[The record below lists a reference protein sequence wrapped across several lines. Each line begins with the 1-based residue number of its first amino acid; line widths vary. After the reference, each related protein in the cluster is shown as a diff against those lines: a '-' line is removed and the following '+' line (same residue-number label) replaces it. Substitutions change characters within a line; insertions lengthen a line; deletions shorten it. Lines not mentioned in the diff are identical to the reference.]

1 MNKGMERI
9 ILASA
14 SPRRKEILHQVGI
27 KFEVLASDKEEVI
40 TGSNPIEV
48 VKNLA
53 SMKAN
58 DISSR
63 VSEPAIIIGADTI
76 VVHNNT
82 IMGKPKDEKDAKRM
96 LREIQ
101 NDTHQ
106 VYTGVSI
113 ILKRNSNNKNSDK
126 QNEFS
131 GDKEILFAAETNVTI
146 HSMSEEQIDHYITS
160 KEPLDK
166 AGAYAIQG
174 KFAVYVKKIDGDYYN
189 VVGLPIA
196 KVYQVLCREGV
207 IKS

>member
-1 MNKGMERI
+1 MHKI

-14 SPRRKEILHQVGI
+14 SPRRKEILEQVGI
-27 KFEVLASDKEEVI
+27 AFTIIPSEKEEII
-40 TGSNPIEV
+40 TDIDPIAA
-48 VKNLA
+48 VKALA

-58 DISSR
+58 DISNR
-63 VSEPAIIIGADTI
+63 VMEPGIIIGADTI

-82 IMGKPKDEKDAKRM
+82 IMGKPKDEEDAKRM
-96 LREIQ
+96 LRDIE
-101 NDTHQ
+101 NDTHE

-113 ILKRNSNNKNSDK
+113 IIKELPDK
-126 QNEFS
+126 YCEKTFV
-131 GDKEILFAAETNVTI
+131 DVTKVTI
-146 HSMSEEQIDHYITS
+146 NPMSDEQIDNYVAT

-196 KVYQVLCREGV
+196 KIYETLLSEN
-207 IKS
+207 IIL